1 MSKSEVKNLNSNDS
15 STEAY
20 IKRQQQD
27 TENEQ
32 TQIESEVKEL
42 QQCTR
47 ALQSKVDTLQTD
59 EKSWYQNASVLVSL
73 LAVLVTVGLTSY
85 NMYLQSV
92 GIMQQEIKERQ
103 ANVRTAVTNLV
114 AARKENIILM
124 QRANTNDRNQ
134 LDILI
139 NSQRQVLLE
148 DAKALVDELGELGTG
163 ASTNTLLILGYE
175 LQTDSDFKTAH
186 SYYKQALQSARTEH
200 LDRVVA
206 LRSLAGLRMIP
217 NTGIADYKQ
226 GRDYWQQAIN
236 IQKNRNDEYGLFL
249 LGTTYSN
256 WGSTE
261 DMLGNKKK
269 AIKLL
274 RQADESYKAMDIKN
288 PLRERALQTNNQKL
302 DYIASPT
309 ASISAAQLIGAWKI
323 SYSSNYEL
331 SGNTLVTLSPD
342 NSTLLI
348 MGETMNRNGIVVQKL
363 SGHGILIGSD
373 SFRIEWQGAKMGVHG
388 PEPLQGST
396 LLKKVGINEFEGTV
410 NILGT
415 KPTKVKYTKNEE
427 NAKKA

>member
-1 MSKSEVKNLNSNDS
+1 MLKSEIKNLNSNDL
-15 STEAY
+15 STDAY

-32 TQIESEVKEL
+32 SQIESEVKEL
-42 QQCTR
+42 QRCTQ
-47 ALQSKVDTLQTD
+47 ALHSKVDTLQID
-59 EKSWYQNASVLVSL
+59 EKPWYQNASVLVSL

-92 GIMQQEIKERQ
+92 GIIQQEMKERQ
-103 ANVRTAVTNLV
+103 ANVRTAVTKLV

-124 QRANTNDRNQ
+124 QRANTSDRNQ

-148 DAKALVDELGELGTG
+148 DAKALVDELGTG

-175 LQTDSDFKTAH
+175 LQTDSDFETAH
-186 SYYKQALQSARTEH
+186 SYYKQALKSARTEH

-261 DMLGNKKK
+261 NMLGNKKK

-274 RQADESYKAMDIKN
+274 RLADESYKAMDIKN

-309 ASISAAQLIGAWKI
+309 ASISVAQLIGAWKI

-348 MGETMNRNGIVVQKL
+348 MGETMNRNGIVIQKL

-373 SFRIEWQGAKMGVHG
+373 SLRIEWQGAKMGVHG

-396 LLKKVGINEFEGTV
+396 LLKKVGTNEFEGTV

-427 NAKKA
+427 STKKA